1 MSKSVEITSGLIKS
15 LLAIRHS
22 KDVFVDECKNGPT
35 HGATNLLK
43 LDAWA
48 MSRSWANPIT
58 FGYEI
63 KVSRS
68 DFLGDN
74 KWPQYLKYCSQFYF
88 VAPSGVIKPGELPK
102 RVGLVVPTKNGT
114 KLLTKKKAPI
124 RNVTIPE
131 DLFRYVLMCRAKIS
145 KEAVENNRE
154 YWIEWLEGK
163 TIDHELGN
171 NVSKT
176 LRREI
181 ESRVLKLQTE
191 NVSLKDKIAGLTE
204 VEEFCKILKI
214 HPSRWLSEHHVKS
227 KVDEESARI
236 PKKVKVAVERLA
248 GCLGSLQQL
257 IDEDMGQTLIESEGL
272 AK

>member
-1 MSKSVEITSGLIKS
+1 MISKPVEITADLIKS

-22 KDVFVDECKNGPT
+22 KDVFVEECKNGPT

-48 MSRSWANPIT
+48 MSRSWTNPIT

-88 VAPSGVIKPGELPK
+88 VAPSGVIKPDELPK

-145 KEAVENNRE
+145 KEVIESNRE
-154 YWIEWLEGK
+154 YWSEWLESK
-163 TIDHELGN
+163 TIDRQLGN

-181 ESRVLKLQTE
+181 ESRVLKLQAE
-191 NVSLKDKIAGLTE
+191 NINLKDKIAGLTQ
-204 VEEFCKILKI
+204 VEEFCKRLKI
-214 HPSRWLSEHHVKS
+214 HPNKWLTEHRIKS
-227 KVDEESARI
+227 KVDEKSAKI
-236 PKKVKVAVERLA
+236 PKKVKIAVERLT
-248 GCLGSLQQL
+248 GCLSTLQQL
-257 IDEDMGQTLIESEGL
+257 IDEDKGQ
-272 AK
+272 AR